1 MARARAGAGARWPGR
16 PRARVGAL
24 SRGPHISARGW
35 DAGRLCTSL
44 SSFRLQSRIICKS
57 LLTILLR
64 TIGKSRPRGI
74 ARAARLRR
82 ARAPLCPL
90 PRAPAAPGRAPAT
103 SPTAARRR
111 RRRGAPPAAR
121 PPACRCRRLAARH
134 ERARTRRGRT
144 PRKRLALRAT
154 RRAPPRWHVHPVVCG
169 TETPSVPRLPYASAA
184 GDPPPPSA
192 EQKGGEG
199 KGWQRSQ
206 RAAAAASGSDPLVFP
221 TSPHPWLSLSATP
234 FRPASPLPTPGRAAA
249 AARLAAGRGGQ
260 APSRLS
266 RARRAELGRRVGRPQ
281 AARAQRL
288 PRQRPHRGHGPARR
302 RLSRHGAAGRRRAV
316 QEHPATRR
324 KPPPIAVPSEA
335 SPPPALTETEPV
347 ITAPS
352 SPVAGIAGAGG
363 GALDGG
369 RTWLGLEDK

>member
-1 MARARAGAGARWPGR
+1 MSPEPVTSHGAAAARGASGQLPDRSHVLKVVFKSEQVLAPSRAGSHA
-16 PRARVGAL
+16 PRM
-24 SRGPHISARGW
+24 P
-35 DAGRLCTSL
+35 
-44 SSFRLQSRIICKS
+44 Q
-57 LLTILLR
+57 LR
-64 TIGKSRPRGI
+64 
-74 ARAARLRR
+74 RAARRSD
-82 ARAPLCPL
+82 PL

-134 ERARTRRGRT
+134 ERERTRRGRT

-192 EQKGGEG
+192 EQKGGGGEG
-199 KGWQRSQ
+199 VAAQPEGRSS
-206 RAAAAASGSDPLVFP
+206 RERLRPP
-221 TSPHPWLSLSATP
+221 SLP
-234 FRPASPLPTPGRAAA
+234 D
-249 AARLAAGRGGQ
+249 LAAPVAEPVGHALPPRLPPPHAR

-266 RARRAELGRRVGRPQ
+266 GAGRAELGRRVGRPQ

-288 PRQRPHRGHGPARR
+288 PRQKPHRGHGPARR

-347 ITAPS
+347 ITGPS
-352 SPVAGIAGAGG
+352 SPVAGYAGAGG

-369 RTWLGLEDK
+369 RTWLGSVEKRAPRYQPAVLPRVARFVSWKVGSAWRQS